1 LVYDFRRK
9 KRGGRR
15 EQADQGRSKIR
26 VDLLVSA
33 RWVVPVEP
41 AGAVLD
47 DHSVAVSG
55 GRIVA
60 VRPTEEAE
68 RSYDAAKRVELPD
81 HALIPGLVNLH
92 THASMTLM
100 RGLADD
106 LPLMEW
112 LKDHVWPAE
121 AKHVSPEFVYDGTLL
136 ACAEMLKG
144 GVTCFNEMY
153 FFPEAAA
160 RAALDAG
167 MRAALGIIAFEF
179 PTSYA
184 ADADDYIAKGLATR
198 DEFGDEPLLSFCMA
212 PHAPYTVSDRTF
224 AKIVTIAEELDLPI
238 HTHLHETRSEIEDSL
253 AQHKVRPLERLGALG
268 VLGPRL
274 VAAHAV
280 HMTGQEI
287 ETLAK
292 HGASV
297 AHCPSSNLK
306 LASGLAPVAAMS
318 ARGVNV
324 GIGTDGAAS
333 NNRLDLL
340 GETRLAAL
348 LAKAVAGD
356 AQAMPAHQALAAATL
371 NGARALGLEASIG
384 SLVPGKY
391 ADLCAIAF
399 DGPELSPC
407 YDPVSHLVYA
417 AGRGQVSHVWVAG
430 EARLERGRLPGFEN
444 RSLNSRVLLWQ
455 NKLAAETKA

>member
-1 LVYDFRRK
+1 M
-9 KRGGRR
+9 
-15 EQADQGRSKIR
+15 QSA
-26 VDLLVSA
+26 DLLVSA
-33 RWVVPVEP
+33 RWVIPVEP
-41 AGAVLD
+41 AGAVLA
-47 DHSVAVSG
+47 DHSVAVAG
-55 GRIVA
+55 GRIAA
-60 VRPTEEAE
+60 VLPTAEAE
-68 RSYDAAKRVELPD
+68 RKYEGARRVDLPN

-106 LPLMEW
+106 LPLMSW

-121 AKHVSPEFVYDGTLL
+121 AKHVSAEFVYDGTLL
-136 ACAEMLKG
+136 ACAEMLRG
-144 GVTCFNEMY
+144 GITCFNEMY

-167 MRAALGIIAFEF
+167 VRAALGIIAFEF
-179 PTSYA
+179 PTAYA

-198 DEFGDEPLLSFCMA
+198 DRFGEEPLLSFCMA

-224 AKIVTIAEELDLPI
+224 TRIVTIAEELDLPI

-253 AQHKVRPLERLGALG
+253 AQHKVRPLERLAALG

-274 VAAHAV
+274 IAAHAV
-280 HMTGQEI
+280 HVTEQEI
-287 ETLAK
+287 ETLAR

-306 LASGLAPVAAMS
+306 LASGLAPVAAMM

-340 GETRLAAL
+340 EETRMAAL
-348 LAKAVAGD
+348 LAKAVASD
-356 AQAMPAHQALAAATL
+356 AQALPAHEALAAATL
-371 NGARALGLEASIG
+371 HGARALGLEASIG

-391 ADLCAIAF
+391 ADLSAISF
-399 DGPELSPC
+399 EEPELAPC

-417 AGRGQVSHVWVAG
+417 AGRAQVSHVWVAG
-430 EARLERGRLPGFEN
+430 AIRVERGKLVGFEN
-444 RSLNSRVLLWQ
+444 RSLNNRVLLWQ
-455 NKLAAETKA
+455 NKLATETKA

>member
-1 LVYDFRRK
+1 MK
-9 KRGGRR
+9 K
-15 EQADQGRSKIR
+15 
-26 VDLLVSA
+26 VDLLISA

-41 AGAVLD
+41 AGAVLAE
-47 DHSVAVSG
+47 HSVAVAG

-60 VRPTEEAE
+60 VLPTPEAE
-68 RSYDAAKRVELPD
+68 RDYDAAKRVELPH

-106 LPLMEW
+106 LPLMRW
-112 LKDHVWPAE
+112 LQDHIWPAE
-121 AKHVSPEFVYDGTLL
+121 SRHVSPEFVYDGTLL
-136 ACAEMLKG
+136 ACAEMLRG
-144 GVTCFNEMY
+144 GVTCMNEMY

-179 PTSYA
+179 PTAYA
-184 ADADDYIAKGLATR
+184 ADANDYIAKGLATR

-224 AKIVTIAEELDLPI
+224 ARIVSLAEELDLPI
-238 HTHLHETRSEIEDSL
+238 HTHLHETQHEIDDSL
-253 AQHKVRPLERLGALG
+253 AQHKVRPLERLAGLG

-274 VAAHAV
+274 VAAHAA
-280 HMTGQEI
+280 HMTPEEI
-287 ETLAK
+287 ATLAR

-306 LASGLAPVAAMS
+306 LASGLAPVAAML
-318 ARGVNV
+318 AEGVNV

-333 NNRLDLL
+333 NNRLDVLE
-340 GETRLAAL
+340 ETRIAAL

-356 AQAMPAHQALAAATL
+356 AQALPAHQALACATL
-371 NGARALGLEASIG
+371 HGARALGLEASIG
-384 SLVPGKY
+384 SVVPNKL
-391 ADLCAIAF
+391 ADLCAVSF
-399 DGPELSPC
+399 EDPELSPC

-417 AGRGQVSHVWVAG
+417 AGRAQVSHVWVAG
-430 EARLERGRLPGFEN
+430 ELRVGEGKLTGMEN
-444 RSLNSRVLLWQ
+444 RGLNSRVLLWQ
-455 NKLAAETKA
+455 NKLAAETKT